1 MSITYIGA
9 FKSHSMSY
17 NLKDVF
23 YLGHTHEFAAG
34 TYGSAGIEGNIPIDV
49 SAYVDPIA
57 KGRTRGQGL
66 AVYRVHSHVAGDNV
80 GGSQTALD
88 EGQVNYG
95 LTVKPYSASGDNSG
109 ALETG
114 DLACDSDLA
123 IYLASY
129 TAPATLVP
137 GMGSDGDKTEY
148 LVPSDEVPYV
158 CVRDTIFSILET
170 QVGMSSGDSMF
181 ISYRMECAMI
191 TLDTATLNQLLRT
204 QTA

>member
-1 MSITYIGA
+1 MAYT
-9 FKSHSMSY
+9 
-17 NLKDVF
+17 LKDVF
-23 YLGHTHEFAAG
+23 YLGATHEYAAA

-66 AVYRVHSHVAGDNV
+66 AVYRVHCHVAGDNV
-80 GGSQTALD
+80 GGSQISTDA
-88 EGQVNYG
+88 GQANFG
-95 LTVKPYSASGDNSG
+95 LTVKPYATSGDNSG

-123 IYLASY
+123 VYLASY
-129 TAPATLVP
+129 TSPGTRVP
-137 GMGSDGDKTEY
+137 GQGGGMEVETY
-148 LVPSDEVPYV
+148 LEPSDDVPYV
-158 CVRDTIFSILET
+158 CVRDTIFQILET

-181 ISYRMECAMI
+181 ISYRLECAMI

>member
-1 MSITYIGA
+1 MAYT
-9 FKSHSMSY
+9 
-17 NLKDVF
+17 LKDVF
-23 YLGHTHEFAAG
+23 YLGATHEYAHG

-66 AVYRVHSHVAGDNV
+66 AVYRVHCHVAGDNV
-80 GGSQTALD
+80 GGSQISTDA
-88 EGQVNYG
+88 GQANFG
-95 LTVKPYSASGDNSG
+95 LTVKPYATSGDNSG

-123 IYLASY
+123 IYLGSY
-129 TAPATLVP
+129 TSPGTRVP
-137 GMGSDGDKTEY
+137 GQGGGMEVESY
-148 LVPSDEVPYV
+148 LEPSDDVPYV
-158 CVRDTIFSILET
+158 CVRDTIFQILET
-170 QVGMSSGDSMF
+170 QVGMSTGDSMF
-181 ISYRMECAMI
+181 ISYRLECAMV

>member
-1 MSITYIGA
+1 MAYT
-9 FKSHSMSY
+9 
-17 NLKDVF
+17 LKDVF
-23 YLGHTHEFAAG
+23 YLGATHEYAHG

-66 AVYRVHSHVAGDNV
+66 AVYRVHCHVAGDNV
-80 GGSQTALD
+80 GGSQISTDA
-88 EGQVNYG
+88 GQANFG
-95 LTVKPYSASGDNSG
+95 LTVKPYATSGDNSG
-109 ALETG
+109 VLETG

-123 IYLASY
+123 VYLASY
-129 TAPATLVP
+129 TSPGTRVP
-137 GMGSDGDKTEY
+137 GQGGGMEVETY
-148 LVPSDEVPYV
+148 LEPSDDVPYV
-158 CVRDTIFSILET
+158 CVRDTIFQILET

-181 ISYRMECAMI
+181 ISYRLECAMI

>member
-1 MSITYIGA
+1 MA
-9 FKSHSMSY
+9 Y

-23 YLGHTHEFAAG
+23 YIGATHEYPHG
-34 TYGSAGIEGNIPIDV
+34 TYGSGGIEGNIPIDI

-66 AVYRVHSHVAGDNV
+66 AVYRVHANVAGSNV
-80 GGSQTALD
+80 GTPQIAAET
-88 EGQVNYG
+88 GQAAFG
-95 LTVKPYSASGDNSG
+95 LTVKPYATSGDNSG

-129 TAPATLVP
+129 TSPATAAPGSTSPATLQH
-137 GMGSDGDKTEY
+137 TY
-148 LVPSDEVPYV
+148 LEPSDEVPYV
-158 CVRDTIFSILET
+158 CVRDTIFQILET
-170 QVGMSSGDSMF
+170 TVGMGSGQSMF
-181 ISYRMECAMI
+181 ISYRLECAMI
-191 TLDTATLNQLLRT
+191 SLDTATLNQLLRT